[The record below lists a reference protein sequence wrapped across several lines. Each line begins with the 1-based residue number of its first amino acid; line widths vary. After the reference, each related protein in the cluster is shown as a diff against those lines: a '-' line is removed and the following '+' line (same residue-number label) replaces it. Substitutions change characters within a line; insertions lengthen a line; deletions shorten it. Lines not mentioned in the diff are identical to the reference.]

1 MYVRIQI
8 ATSLCS
14 LKICITHTYVNVRN
28 DKCVVL
34 TAASAKHAASVLAES
49 QVVAPIESPVVVNH
63 LFVRRKPGSGGR
75 NRTIAGAPQIAPMYA
90 CSGIVN
96 AQLGVKTLAI
106 ARAKSLLEAQRRNTG
121 QNAASTQNDAATQN
135 DRVKRTHQRKDSTDS
150 EVSNTS
156 SVCGRSSTSSG
167 STVCASE
174 SDAAE
179 VSLSKSES
187 DIAAKS
193 EDMKDLIWLSDAVNG
208 DAVNGDAVDGD
219 TVDGDTVNGHVNG
232 DTVVDNDDSESHK
245 SEAEKVCGQEEGHG
259 ITDDSDIGDNDTDI
273 GDIRDSCE
281 GAEADDV
288 IAFDEAKDVD
298 KLQQDR
304 CGVEGNITQYSN
316 NHFCLNGRPSGDN
329 AVQPISRGS
338 HLTRS
343 NAAEKHQVDSTCD
356 SKTKQKDPGIRD
368 GVVNTKCHPTLL
380 QLARGWT
387 PPPGDST
394 DMENG
399 NDNLSIQHVSRSTS
413 PHTER
418 VFNPFPS
425 VHVSQRRT
433 RNGMR
438 LGLYSTENIPKLETG
453 LVVGSGVKQIGRA
466 QINACLHH
474 HYMADMRQKARK
486 TKR

>member
-1 MYVRIQI
+1 MQFKNI
-8 ATSLCS
+8 
-14 LKICITHTYVNVRN
+14 ICITHTYVNVRN

-34 TAASAKHAASVLAES
+34 TAASAKHAANVLAES

-75 NRTIAGAPQIAPMYA
+75 NRTIAGAPQIAPMYVS
-90 CSGIVN
+90 SGIVN
-96 AQLGVKTLAI
+96 AQLGVKTRAI

-121 QNAASTQNDAATQN
+121 QNVASTQNDAAIQN

-174 SDAAE
+174 SDAAA

-193 EDMKDLIWLSDAVNG
+193 EDIKDLIWLSDAVDG
-208 DAVNGDAVDGD
+208 DTVNGDV
-219 TVDGDTVNGHVNG
+219 VDGDTVNGHVNG

-245 SEAEKVCGQEEGHG
+245 SEAEKVCGQEEGLD
-259 ITDDSDIGDNDTDI
+259 ISDDSDIGDNDTDI

-281 GAEADDV
+281 GAEVDDV

-329 AVQPISRGS
+329 AGQPTTRGS
-338 HLTRS
+338 HR
-343 NAAEKHQVDSTCD
+343 NAAEKQQVDSTCD

-368 GVVNTKCHPTLL
+368 GVANSECHPTLL

-394 DMENG
+394 VDTENG
-399 NDNLSIQHVSRSTS
+399 SDNLSIQHVSRSTS